1 MARSEVMLVTGGSG
15 GIGAETARLA
25 AERGYAVAL
34 AYFENSARADAV
46 VASLRTSGAR
56 AVGVQADV
64 RREADVE
71 RLFETAARELGPITA
86 LVNAAGLAQGQAR
99 LVDMDAAR
107 IERVF
112 ATNVVGTL
120 LCSREAV
127 RRMSPRRG
135 GTGGAIVNVS
145 SAAARLGSPGEY
157 VDYAA
162 AKGAVDTFTLG
173 LAREVASEK
182 IRVNAVRPGIIDT
195 EFHARAGDPERAER
209 LGSTLPLGR
218 AGTAREVAQAIL
230 WLASEAA
237 SYCTGAL
244 LDVAGGR

>member
-1 MARSEVMLVTGGSG
+1 MSEVMLVTGGSG

-34 AYFENSARADAV
+34 AYFENGARADAV
-46 VASLRTSGAR
+46 VAALRTTGAR
-56 AVGVQADV
+56 AVAVQADV
-64 RREADVE
+64 RRDADVV

-112 ATNVVGTL
+112 ATNVTGAL

-127 RRMSPRRG
+127 RRMSTQRG
-135 GTGGAIVNVS
+135 GAGGVIVNVS

-162 AKGAVDTFTLG
+162 AKGAIDTFTLG
-173 LAREVASEK
+173 LAREVAGEK

-209 LGSTLPLGR
+209 LGGTLPLGR
-218 AGTAREVAQAIL
+218 AGTAREVARAIL
-230 WLASEAA
+230 WLASDEA
-237 SYCTGAL
+237 SYCTGTL